1 MTEEEKKRII
11 SLSSYQPDSTT
22 DYRTAQVAVPKNFDY
37 DEYQRRMDMV
47 KRGQEIQNLGLYEQ
61 AGIENT
67 GLPYYQVGKRDT
79 QLTPEQYA
87 SFAQREGFDPED
99 YYSSLEWM
107 NQNVNPLTKDLNDFN
122 IGLAGAKEGLRTPLR
137 EQLLGPQ
144 HASTSYGSFE
154 WSPEEV
160 TVDRTGR
167 RVFDQRTLQTKANER
182 AGKPATYLE
191 TQGTLAYP
199 AWEKAYNEGTI
210 TTPWEEGVVDQKG
223 LVTGDSE
230 LYNAENAAE
239 IQGTTK
245 LDKKIEPK
253 VKWSNKVLLDQ
264 EPYPKITIPNVPP
277 SNNAYGGFMNR
288 YNYGSYLDT
297 ASMEAMTGAEAAAY
311 SMNEGGLTDKQK
323 NAGMAGLQGL
333 SAMGNTMG
341 TEPKGEKEGAWDQTR
356 EAAAGTNPIIG
367 LFHGASQAGESI
379 VDSAMGKDDNAAKR
393 GMKYAFDPFG
403 AKMETSEDPN
413 LTGQD
418 KTKVMAMQVLTAG
431 MGDKDMLN
439 LEGIEKQ
446 DRTAFNYGAYGGNLY
461 AAGGPLDSDSGKIR
475 DFILGM
481 KLRNV
486 SKPYLGKEAF
496 TALQSIGDYG
506 YQGDP
511 AVLTSMLRA
520 KGDKVYKK
528 ESKHNVGK
536 AFDVS
541 AKEDS
546 REFIDWVNTDQGKK
560 WISDFGINY
569 LDETSAA
576 KRKKVGSK
584 GTSPHHHFAFKKD
597 YKKLSP
603 NIDPEKLSQIESEF
617 DAYKEKRKYVD
628 MSKYPGFQTQDLPPV
643 MIQPKQI
650 IPPMEMYI
658 PEPESTNIP
667 IVGEKII
674 EPMSNPIKS
683 TPLQEAYNKYL
694 QGVNIRAYGG
704 EIEPTDP
711 PKDKTKDKTKDT
723 TVNDNSELG
732 AIEGYN
738 KFFTTDPK
746 TGMSKESYTVEEYG
760 NYLNSLFHPVEGK
773 VAPFLNPAGAFANW
787 LVNRN
792 SKEIEIPNANK
803 AYGGDLGYYGDLQP
817 MPMMSPQPLPVNTPG
832 IQSHV
837 NYDPEVLQGRMEKLY
852 NPQRNAGRST
862 HLNQDTGERRNANF
876 LGDLFKP
883 NTRRTSVEGGQYA
896 NGGNIDNL
904 YQAGGNLTEYN
915 GNTHESGGI
924 PLGNTNNEVEDGEIR
939 WDTPDGEA
947 YIFSNRIPYTKSKKK

>member
-1 MTEEEKKRII
+1 MTEEEKRRII

-22 DYRTAQVAVPKNFDY
+22 DYRTAQVAVPKDFDY
-37 DEYQRRMDMV
+37 DEYQRRMDMI
-47 KRGQEIQNLGLYEQ
+47 KRGKEIQNLGLYEQ

-107 NQNVNPLTKDLNDFN
+107 NQNVNPLTKDLNNFN

-167 RVFDQRTLQTKANER
+167 RVFDQRTRQTKANER

-199 AWEKAYNEGTI
+199 AWEEAYNAGSI

-277 SNNAYGGFMNR
+277 SSNAYGGFMNR

-297 ASMEAMTGAEAAAY
+297 ASMEAMTGAEAAAS
-311 SMNEGGLTDKQK
+311 SMNEGGLTDKQT

-341 TEPKGEKEGAWDQTR
+341 TEPKGEKEGALDQAR
-356 EAAAGTNPIIG
+356 EGAAGANPIIG
-367 LFHGASQAGESI
+367 LFHGIGKAAESGSEAI
-379 VDSAMGKDDNAAKR
+379 GGDDNFAGRGLGYAAN
-393 GMKYAFDPFG
+393 PFG
-403 AKMETSEDPN
+403 AKMETLEDPN

-418 KTKVMAMQVLTAG
+418 KAKVMAMQVFTAG

-446 DRTAFNYGAYGGNLY
+446 DTTAFNYGAYGGNLY
-461 AAGGPLDSDSGKIR
+461 AAGGFMQP
-475 DFILGM
+475 
-481 KLRNV
+481 
-486 SKPYLGKEAF
+486 
-496 TALQSIGDYG
+496 T
-506 YQGDP
+506 
-511 AVLTSMLRA
+511 
-520 KGDKVYKK
+520 
-528 ESKHNVGK
+528 
-536 AFDVS
+536 
-541 AKEDS
+541 
-546 REFIDWVNTDQGKK
+546 
-560 WISDFGINY
+560 
-569 LDETSAA
+569 
-576 KRKKVGSK
+576 
-584 GTSPHHHFAFKKD
+584 
-597 YKKLSP
+597 
-603 NIDPEKLSQIESEF
+603 IDPEHRKKYKAELRNQENDAKVGMTTLDKWTEDFPTAEKWMPYTAVEDKSKKVPTYDIGYGNKIGKKDKDGKLMVTVDGKKVDAMKGLNTKQIESLF
-617 DAYKEKRKYVD
+617 DESITAHEDIARKQWNERYPEGTQYDDLSQDKQVLVTDFAYNLGSINKFPSFMDALSTDDKKKAFKEYKRNSSGKPLTKRNKWTEGYLNKIFPIIKKVPTPTKLD
-628 MSKYPGFQTQDLPPV
+628 QQELTLPTG
-643 MIQPKQI
+643 
-650 IPPMEMYI
+650 MEDI
-658 PEPESTNIP
+658 RNVTPTTNIP
-667 IVGEKII
+667 AVAESTGTNNKTQELINRSIETRKLGE
-674 EPMSNPIKS
+674 
-683 TPLQEAYNKYL
+683 QYL
-694 QGVNIRAYGG
+694 K
-704 EIEPTDP
+704 
-711 PKDKTKDKTKDT
+711 KDK
-723 TVNDNSELG
+723 
-732 AIEGYN
+732 
-738 KFFTTDPK
+738 
-746 TGMSKESYTVEEYG
+746 
-760 NYLNSLFHPVEGK
+760 
-773 VAPFLNPAGAFANW
+773 
-787 LVNRN
+787 
-792 SKEIEIPNANK
+792 K

-876 LGDLFKP
+876 FGDLFKP

-915 GNTHESGGI
+915 GNTHEVGGI

-939 WDTPDGEA
+939 WDTPDGES